1 MYLLSSLHCWLFF
14 LALVVAMELLLLVW
28 RQYRWPFTAV
38 MALSLLSAALG
49 IGLIAF
55 INVRLIETVDTTLA
69 VLPEFLGLLLLLMAV
84 TLGSQLALT
93 TLGHH
98 FVYRL
103 RREFIKR
110 ILDTQVERVEKLGSA
125 SLLAGLTS
133 DIRAITIAFVRL
145 PELLQGIILTLGSAA
160 YLAVLSTKML
170 LITALW
176 VALTIWGGFMLVARV
191 YRHTATLRETEDKLY
206 NDYQTVLEGRK
217 ELTLNRER
225 AEYVFEQQFTPNAQA
240 YRHHIVRADTFH
252 LSAVNWSN
260 IMMLGAIGL
269 VFWMANSL
277 GWADTNVAATYSL
290 TLLFLRTPLLSAV
303 GALPTLLSA
312 QVAFN
317 KLNKF
322 ALAPYRETFPQPT
335 AHPGWQTL
343 ELRDVTFHYE
353 DNTFAVG
360 PLNLTLKRG
369 ELVFLIGGN
378 GSGKSTL
385 AMLLTGLYQPVS
397 GQILLDGQPLAA
409 EKPEDYRK
417 LFSAV
422 FTDVWLFDQLLGPQG
437 KAANPELVNKWLAQL
452 QMSHKVKLDNGRI
465 LDLKLSK
472 GQKKR
477 VALLLALA
485 EERDIIMLDE
495 WAADQDPHF
504 RREFYQVL
512 LPLMQQMGKTIFA
525 ISHDDHYF
533 IHADRLLEM
542 RNGQLSE
549 LVGEE
554 RERASRDA
562 VSRTA

>member
-1 MYLLSSLHCWLFF
+1 
-14 LALVVAMELLLLVW
+14 
-28 RQYRWPFTAV
+28 
-38 MALSLLSAALG
+38 
-49 IGLIAF
+49 
-55 INVRLIETVDTTLA
+55 VRN
-69 VLPEFLGLLLLLMAV
+69 
-84 TLGSQLALT
+84 
-93 TLGHH
+93 
-98 FVYRL
+98 
-103 RREFIKR
+103 
-110 ILDTQVERVEKLGSA
+110 
-125 SLLAGLTS
+125 
-133 DIRAITIAFVRL
+133 ITIAFVRL
-145 PELLQGIILTLGSAA
+145 PELVQGIILTFGSAA
-160 YLAVLSTKML
+160 YLAWLSGKML
-170 LITALW
+170 VVTALW
-176 VALTIWGGFMLVARV
+176 MALTIWGGFVLVSRV
-191 YRHTATLRETEDKLY
+191 YKHMATLRETEDKLY
-206 NDYQTVLEGRK
+206 NDFQTVLEGRK

-225 AEYVFEQQFTPNAQA
+225 AGHVFNNLYLPDARE
-240 YRHHIVRADTFH
+240 YRHHIIRADTFH

-290 TLLFLRTPLLSAV
+290 TLLFLRTPLLSAI

-317 KLNKF
+317 KLKQF
-322 ALAPYRETFPQPT
+322 SLAPYQPDFPRPQLYPN
-335 AHPGWQTL
+335 WETL
-343 ELRDVTFHYE
+343 ELRDVTFTYQ
-353 DNTFAVG
+353 DKTFSVG
-360 PLNLTLKRG
+360 PINLTLRRG

-385 AMLLTGLYQPVS
+385 AMLLTGLYEPVS
-397 GQILLDGQPLAA
+397 GEILLDGKPLAK

-422 FTDVWLFDQLLGPQG
+422 FTDVWLFDQLLGAEGQQADPALVDHWLQQLKMAHKLELKDG
-437 KAANPELVNKWLAQL
+437 K
-452 QMSHKVKLDNGRI
+452 I

-485 EERDIIMLDE
+485 EERDILLLDE

-512 LPLMQQMGKTIFA
+512 LPLMQEMGKTIFA

-549 LVGEE
+549 LTGEE
-554 RERASRDA
+554 RELASRDA
-562 VSRTA
+562 VARTA

>member
-1 MYLLSSLHCWLFF
+1 
-14 LALVVAMELLLLVW
+14 MELLVLVW
-28 RQYRWPFTAV
+28 RQYRWPFIAV

-55 INVRLIETVDTTLA
+55 INLRLISLVDTSLA

-103 RREFIKR
+103 RGEFIKR
-110 ILDTQVERVEKLGSA
+110 ILDTQIEKIEKIGSA

-133 DIRAITIAFVRL
+133 DVRNITIAFVRL
-145 PELLQGIILTLGSAA
+145 PELVQGIILTFGSAA
-160 YLAVLSTKML
+160 YLAFLSGKMML
-170 LITALW
+170 VTAVW
-176 VALTIWGGFMLVARV
+176 MAVTIWGGFVLVARV
-191 YRHTATLRETEDKLY
+191 YKHMATLRETEDKLY
-206 NDYQTVLEGRK
+206 HDYQTVLEGRK

-225 AEYVFEQQFTPNAQA
+225 AEYVFHQLYLPDARD
-240 YRHHIVRADTFH
+240 YRHHIIRADTFH

-269 VFWMANSL
+269 VFWMANGL
-277 GWADTNVAATYSL
+277 GWANTAVAATYSL

-317 KLNKF
+317 KLHQF
-322 ALAPYRETFPQPT
+322 ALAPYRPGFPEPQ
-335 AHPGWQTL
+335 AHPHWQTL
-343 ELRDVTFHYE
+343 ELRDVSFRYP
-353 DNTFAVG
+353 DNSFAVG
-360 PLNLTLKRG
+360 PINLTLKRG

-385 AMLLTGLYQPVS
+385 AMLLTGLYQPLS
-397 GQILLDGQPLAA
+397 GQILLDGQPLAT

-422 FTDVWLFDQLLGPQG
+422 FTDVWLFDCLLGPKG
-437 KAANPELVNKWLAQL
+437 ERADPALVAKWLAYLKMDHKLQL
-452 QMSHKVKLDNGRI
+452 EEGKI

-485 EERDIIMLDE
+485 EERDIILLDE

-512 LPLMQQMGKTIFA
+512 LPLMQQMGKTVFA

-533 IHADRLLEM
+533 QHADRLLEM
-542 RNGQLSE
+542 RSGKLSE
-549 LVGEE
+549 LTGVE
-554 RERASRDA
+554 RELATRDA
-562 VSRTA
+562 VARTA

>member
-1 MYLLSSLHCWLFF
+1 
-14 LALVVAMELLLLVW
+14 MELLLLVW
-28 RQYRWPFTAV
+28 RQYRWPFIAV
-38 MALSLLSAALG
+38 MALSLASAALG

-55 INVRLIETVDTTLA
+55 INLRLIESVDMTLR

-98 FVYRL
+98 FVFRL
-103 RREFIKR
+103 RSEFIKR
-110 ILDTQVERVEKLGSA
+110 ILDTPVERIEKLGSA
-125 SLLAGLTS
+125 ALLAGLTS
-133 DIRAITIAFVRL
+133 DIRNITIAFVRL
-145 PELLQGIILTLGSAA
+145 PELVQGIILTVGSAA
-160 YLAVLSTKML
+160 YLATLSTKML
-170 LITALW
+170 LITAVW
-176 VALTIWGGFMLVARV
+176 MALTIWGGFMLVARV
-191 YRHTATLRETEDKLY
+191 YRHMARLRETEDKLY
-206 NDYQTVLEGRK
+206 HDYQTVLEGRK

-225 AEYVFEQQFTPNAQA
+225 AEHIFNNIYVPDAKE

-269 VFWMANSL
+269 VFWMANGL

-317 KLNKF
+317 KLKKF
-322 ALAPYRETFPQPT
+322 DLAAFKPEFPQPKRY
-335 AHPGWQTL
+335 PQWQTL
-343 ELRDVTFHYE
+343 ELRDVTFTYQ
-353 DNTFAVG
+353 DNTFSVG
-360 PLNLTLKRG
+360 PINLTLHRG

-397 GQILLDGQPLAA
+397 GQILLDGKPLAA
-409 EKPEDYRK
+409 DRPEDYRK

-422 FTDVWLFDQLLGPQG
+422 FTDVWLFDRLLGPEG
-437 KAANPELVNKWLAQL
+437 SAADPALVDHWIAQL
-452 QMSHKVKLDNGRI
+452 KMSHKLKLENGKI

-485 EERDIIMLDE
+485 EERDIILLDE

-512 LPLMQQMGKTIFA
+512 LPLMQSMGKTIFA
-525 ISHDDHYF
+525 ISHDDLYF

-542 RNGQLSE
+542 RDGQLSE
-549 LVGEE
+549 LTGED
-554 RERASRDA
+554 RALASRDA
-562 VSRTA
+562 VARTA

>member
-1 MYLLSSLHCWLFF
+1 MQ
-14 LALVVAMELLLLVW
+14 LLLLVW
-28 RQYRWPFTAV
+28 RQYRWPFIAV
-38 MALSLLSAALG
+38 MLLSLLSAALG

-55 INVRLIETVDTTLA
+55 INVRLIESVDA
-69 VLPEFLGLLLLLMAV
+69 SIMVLPEFLGLLLLLMAV

-93 TLGHH
+93 VLGHH

-103 RREFIKR
+103 RSEFIKR
-110 ILDTQVERVEKLGSA
+110 ILDTQIERVEKLGSA
-125 SLLAGLTS
+125 ALLAGLTS
-133 DIRAITIAFVRL
+133 DVRNITIAFVRL
-145 PELLQGIILTLGSAA
+145 PELVQGIILTFGSAA
-160 YLAVLSTKML
+160 YLFFLSGKML
-170 LITALW
+170 VITALW
-176 VALTIWGGFMLVARV
+176 MALTIWGGFVLVARV
-191 YRHTATLRETEDKLY
+191 YKHMATLRETEDKLY

-225 AEYVFEQQFTPNAQA
+225 AEHIFNTLYIPDAKE
-240 YRHHIVRADTFH
+240 YRHHIIRADTFH

-269 VFWMANSL
+269 VFWMANGL
-277 GWADTNVAATYSL
+277 GWADTAVAATYSL

-322 ALAPYRETFPQPT
+322 SLAPYREAFPKPK
-335 AHPGWQTL
+335 AHPDWKTL
-343 ELRDVTFHYE
+343 ELREVEFHYQ
-353 DNTFAVG
+353 DNTFAIG
-360 PLNLTLKRG
+360 PVNLTLNRG

-397 GQILLDGQPLAA
+397 GQILLDGQPLIAD
-409 EKPEDYRK
+409 KPEDYRK

-422 FTDVWLFDQLLGPQG
+422 FTDPWLFDQLLGQEGQQADPQ
-437 KAANPELVNKWLAQL
+437 LVEKWLEHL
-452 QMSHKVKLDNGRI
+452 KMGHKLKLENGKI

-485 EERDIIMLDE
+485 EERDIILLDE

-542 RNGQLSE
+542 RNGKLSE
-549 LVGEE
+549 LTGEE
-554 RERASRDA
+554 RDAASRDA
-562 VSRTA
+562 VARTA

>member
-1 MYLLSSLHCWLFF
+1 
-14 LALVVAMELLLLVW
+14 MELLLLVW
-28 RQYRWPFTAV
+28 RQYRWPFISV
-38 MALSLLSAALG
+38 IALSLLSAALG
-49 IGLIAF
+49 LGLIAF
-55 INVRLIETVDTTLA
+55 INLRLMTVVDTSLA
-69 VLPEFLGLLLLLMAV
+69 VLPEFLGLLLLLMVV

-98 FVYRL
+98 FVFRL
-103 RREFIKR
+103 RGEFLKR
-110 ILDTQVERVEKLGSA
+110 ILDSQIEKVEKIGSA

-133 DIRAITIAFVRL
+133 DIRNITIAFVRL
-145 PELLQGIILTLGSAA
+145 PELVQGIILTVGSAA
-160 YLAVLSTKML
+160 YLAWLSGKMMMV
-170 LITALW
+170 TALW
-176 VALTIWGGFMLVARV
+176 MALTIWGGFVLVARV
-191 YRHTATLRETEDKLY
+191 YRHMATLRETEDKLY
-206 NDYQTVLEGRK
+206 HDYQTVLEGRK

-225 AEYVFEQQFTPNAQA
+225 AEYVFNQLYLPDARE
-240 YRHHIVRADTFH
+240 YRHHIIRADTFH

-277 GWADTNVAATYSL
+277 GWANTAVAATYSL

-317 KLNKF
+317 KLNTF
-322 ALAPYRETFPQPT
+322 SLTPYRADFPQPEP
-335 AHPGWQTL
+335 HPHWQTL
-343 ELRDVTFHYE
+343 ELRDVCFHYP
-353 DNTFAVG
+353 DNSFAVG
-360 PLNLTLKRG
+360 PINLTLQRG

-385 AMLLTGLYQPVS
+385 AMLLTGLYQPAS

-409 EKPEDYRK
+409 DKPEDYRK

-422 FTDVWLFDQLLGPQG
+422 FTDVWLFDRLLGPGG
-437 KAANPELVNKWLAQL
+437 KAANPALVGQWMEYLKMTHKL
-452 QMSHKVKLDNGRI
+452 QLDNGRI
-465 LDLKLSK
+465 VNLKLSK

-485 EERDIIMLDE
+485 EERDIILLDE

-504 RREFYQVL
+504 RREFYQLL
-512 LPLMQQMGKTIFA
+512 LPLMQQMGKTVFA

-533 IHADRLLEM
+533 QHADRLLEM
-542 RNGQLSE
+542 RGGQLTE
-549 LVGEE
+549 LTGEE
-554 RERASRDA
+554 RELATRDA
-562 VSRTA
+562 VARTA

>member
-1 MYLLSSLHCWLFF
+1 
-14 LALVVAMELLLLVW
+14 MELLLVVW
-28 RQYRWPFTAV
+28 RQYRWPFLSV
-38 MALSLLSAALG
+38 MALSLASAALG

-55 INVRLIETVDTTLA
+55 INQRLIENVDISLA

-84 TLGSQLALT
+84 TLASQLALT

-103 RREFIKR
+103 RGEFIKR
-110 ILDTQVERVEKLGSA
+110 ILDTPVERVEQLGSA

-133 DIRAITIAFVRL
+133 DIRNITIAFVRL
-145 PELLQGIILTLGSAA
+145 PELVQGIILAIGCAW
-160 YLAVLSTKML
+160 YLAVLSPKML
-170 LITALW
+170 VVTTVW
-176 VALTIWGGFMLVARV
+176 VAITIWGGFVLVARV
-191 YRHTATLRETEDKLY
+191 YRHLATLRETEDKLY
-206 NDYQTVLEGRK
+206 NNYQTVLEGRK
-217 ELTLNRER
+217 ELALNRER
-225 AEYVFEQQFTPNAQA
+225 AEHIFDKVYQPDAKA

-277 GWADTNVAATYSL
+277 GWADTNVAATFSL

-303 GALPTLLSA
+303 GALPTLLTA

-322 ALAPYRETFPQPT
+322 HLAPYQPEFAHPQPR
-335 AHPGWQTL
+335 APWQTL
-343 ELRDVTFHYE
+343 ELRNVTFRYG
-353 DNTFAVG
+353 DNSFGVG
-360 PLNLTLKRG
+360 PINLTIHRG
-369 ELVFLIGGN
+369 ELLFLIGGN

-397 GQILLDGQPLAA
+397 GEILLDGQVISANNMD
-409 EKPEDYRK
+409 EYRK
-417 LFSAV
+417 HFSAV

-437 KAANPELVNKWLAQL
+437 QAARPELVEQWLERL
-452 QMSHKVKLDNGRI
+452 KMSSKLELDNGKI
-465 LDLKLSK
+465 LNLKLSK

-485 EERDIIMLDE
+485 EERDIILLDE

-549 LVGEE
+549 LTGDE
-554 RERASRDA
+554 RDSASRDA
-562 VSRTA
+562 VARTGS

>member
-1 MYLLSSLHCWLFF
+1 
-14 LALVVAMELLLLVW
+14 MELLVLVW
-28 RQYRWPFTAV
+28 RQYRWPFIAV

-55 INVRLIETVDTTLA
+55 INLRLISLVDTSLT

-103 RREFIKR
+103 RGEFIKR
-110 ILDTQVERVEKLGSA
+110 ILDTQIEKIEKIGSA

-133 DIRAITIAFVRL
+133 DVRNITIAFVRL
-145 PELLQGIILTLGSAA
+145 PELVQGIILTFGSAA
-160 YLAVLSTKML
+160 YLAFLSGKMML
-170 LITALW
+170 VTAVW
-176 VALTIWGGFMLVARV
+176 MAVTIWGGFVLVARV
-191 YRHTATLRETEDKLY
+191 YKHMATLRETEDKLY
-206 NDYQTVLEGRK
+206 HDYQTVLEGRK

-225 AEYVFEQQFTPNAQA
+225 AEYVFNQLYLPDARD
-240 YRHHIVRADTFH
+240 YRHHIIRADTFH

-269 VFWMANSL
+269 VFWMANGL
-277 GWADTNVAATYSL
+277 GWANTAVAATYSL

-317 KLNKF
+317 KLHQF
-322 ALAPYRETFPQPT
+322 ALAPYRAGFPEPQ
-335 AHPGWQTL
+335 AHPHWQIL
-343 ELRDVTFHYE
+343 ELRDVSFHYP
-353 DNTFAVG
+353 DNSFAVG
-360 PLNLTLKRG
+360 PINLTLKRG

-385 AMLLTGLYQPVS
+385 AMLLTGLYQPIS

-422 FTDVWLFDQLLGPQG
+422 FTDVWLFDRLLGPKG
-437 KAANPELVNKWLAQL
+437 EHADPALVAKWLAYLKMDHKLQL
-452 QMSHKVKLDNGRI
+452 EEGKI

-485 EERDIIMLDE
+485 EERDIILLDE

-512 LPLMQQMGKTIFA
+512 LPLMQQMGKTVFA

-533 IHADRLLEM
+533 QHADRLLEM
-542 RNGQLSE
+542 RSGKLSE
-549 LVGEE
+549 LTGVE
-554 RERASRDA
+554 RELATRDA
-562 VSRTA
+562 VARTA

>member
-1 MYLLSSLHCWLFF
+1 
-14 LALVVAMELLLLVW
+14 MELLLLVW
-28 RQYRWPFTAV
+28 RQYRWPFVAV
-38 MALSLLSAALG
+38 LALSLASAAMG

-55 INVRLIETVDTTLA
+55 INQRLIESVDLSVA

-103 RREFIKR
+103 RSEFIKR
-110 ILDTQVERVEKLGSA
+110 LLDTPIERIEQLGSA

-133 DIRAITIAFVRL
+133 DVRNITIAFVRL
-145 PELLQGIILTLGSAA
+145 PELVQGIILTVGSCL
-160 YLAVLSTKML
+160 YLAMLSGKML
-170 LITALW
+170 LITVIW
-176 VALTIWGGFMLVARV
+176 MALTIWGGFMLVSRV
-191 YRHTATLRETEDKLY
+191 YRHMATLRETEDKLY
-206 NDYQTVLEGRK
+206 ADFQTVLEGRK

-225 AEYVFEQQFTPNAQA
+225 AEHVFEKMYLPDARE
-240 YRHHIVRADTFH
+240 YRHHIIRADTFH

-269 VFWMANSL
+269 VFWMANGL
-277 GWADTNVAATYSL
+277 GWANTNVAATYSL

-303 GALPTLLSA
+303 GALPTLLTA
-312 QVAFN
+312 QVAFR
-317 KLNKF
+317 KLKQF
-322 ALAPYRETFPQPT
+322 ALAPYRPEFPRPQ
-335 AHPGWQTL
+335 AFPGWQTL
-343 ELRDVTFHYE
+343 ELRDVTFKYQ
-353 DNTFAVG
+353 DNDFAIG
-360 PLNLTLKRG
+360 PINMTLKRG

-385 AMLLTGLYQPVS
+385 AMLLTGLYQPLS
-397 GQILLDGQPLAA
+397 GEILLDGKPMAQD
-409 EKPEDYRK
+409 KPEDYRK

-422 FTDVWLFDQLLGPQG
+422 FTDVWLFDELLGPEGQQ
-437 KAANPELVNKWLAQL
+437 ADPALVAKWLEQL
-452 QMSHKVKLDNGRI
+452 KMSHKLELENGKI
-465 LDLKLSK
+465 LNLKLSK

-485 EERDIIMLDE
+485 EERDILLLDE

-504 RREFYQVL
+504 RRDFYQVL

-542 RNGQLSE
+542 RNGHLSE
-549 LVGEE
+549 LEGEE
-554 RERASRDA
+554 RQLASRDA

>member
-1 MYLLSSLHCWLFF
+1 MQ
-14 LALVVAMELLLLVW
+14 LLLLVW
-28 RQYRWPFTAV
+28 RQYRWPFIAV
-38 MALSLLSAALG
+38 MALSLASAALG

-55 INVRLIETVDTTLA
+55 INVRLIEMVDTSLS

-93 TLGHH
+93 ALGHY
-98 FVYRL
+98 FVFRL
-103 RREFIKR
+103 RSEFIKR
-110 ILDTQVERVEKLGSA
+110 ILDTQVEHIEQLGSA

-133 DIRAITIAFVRL
+133 DVRAITIAFVRL
-145 PELLQGIILTLGSAA
+145 PELVQGIILTFGSAA
-160 YLAVLSTKML
+160 YLAWLSTKML
-170 LITALW
+170 AVTALW
-176 VALTIWGGFMLVARV
+176 IVITIWGGFLLVSRV
-191 YRHTATLRETEDKLY
+191 YKHMAVLRETEDKLY

-225 AEYVFEQQFTPNAQA
+225 AEHIFNNLYIPDARE
-240 YRHHIVRADTFH
+240 YRHHIIRADTFH

-317 KLNKF
+317 KLKKF
-322 ALAPYRETFPQPT
+322 DLAPFKAEFPRPQAFPN
-335 AHPGWQTL
+335 WQTL
-343 ELRDVTFHYE
+343 ELRNVTFRYQ
-353 DNTFAVG
+353 DNAFSVG
-360 PLNLTLKRG
+360 PVNLTLHRG

-385 AMLLTGLYQPVS
+385 AMLLTGLYQPQS
-397 GQILLDGQPLAA
+397 GEILLDGQALSA

-422 FTDVWLFDQLLGPQG
+422 FTDVWLFEQLLGPEGQQ
-437 KAANPELVNKWLAQL
+437 ANPALVEKWLTHL
-452 QMSHKVKLDNGRI
+452 QMSHKLELQDGKI
-465 LDLKLSK
+465 LNLKLSK

-485 EERDIIMLDE
+485 EERDIILLDE

-512 LPLMQQMGKTIFA
+512 LPLMQAMGKTIFA

-542 RNGQLSE
+542 RDGKLSE
-549 LVGEE
+549 LTGEE
-554 RERASRDA
+554 RDAASRDA
-562 VSRTA
+562 VARTA